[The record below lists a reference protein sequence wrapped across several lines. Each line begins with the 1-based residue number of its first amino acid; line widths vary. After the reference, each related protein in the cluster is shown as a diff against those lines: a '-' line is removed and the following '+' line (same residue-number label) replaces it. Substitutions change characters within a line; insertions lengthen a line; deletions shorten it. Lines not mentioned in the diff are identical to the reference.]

1 MKKEHFEIIHEEIFM
16 HDDQGEKDPVV
27 LFCSHE
33 NEVIKYFTVSTEGIL
48 RNFESTK
55 HPEHLT
61 DDERHRILNYCLSSF
76 DKDEIV
82 NYNDLFIQ
90 GEFIKEIK

>member
-16 HDDQGEKDPVV
+16 HGDEGETDPVV

-33 NEVIKYFTVSTEGIL
+33 NKVIKYITLSREGVI
-48 RNFESTK
+48 RNHESIK

-61 DDERHRILNYCLSSF
+61 TEERHRVLNYCLSSF

-82 NYNDLFIQ
+82 NYNDLFMQ
-90 GEFIKEIK
+90 GEFVKEIK